1 MFGFLAIFLTT
12 FLLSSEQ
19 LSSIFLTSAIGTGLI
34 QRRSRKKFTIRSYI
48 FQEMGATDFQA

>member
-19 LSSIFLTSAIGTGLI
+19 LSSIFLTSAIGKGLI
-34 QRRSRKKFTIRSYI
+34 QRPRKKFTIRSCI

>member
-34 QRRSRKKFTIRSYI
+34 QRPRKKFTIRSCI
-48 FQEMGATDFQA
+48 SQEMGATDFQA

>member
-1 MFGFLAIFLTT
+1 MFGFLAVFLTT
-12 FLLSSEQ
+12 FFLSSEQ

-34 QRRSRKKFTIRSYI
+34 QRPRKKFTIRSYI